1 MSLHNN
7 DEIVGKRL
15 KGCCQKECEGMG
27 NDSMAAGGAGDVIL
41 RENYGDGG
49 ARDICGG
56 QLSAWC
62 GGSFIM
68 FHGASLANWRSI
80 QREGFRTTV
89 GALGERVYLT
99 RSLEKARGYMP
110 GGAAKQV
117 CGKAKKGV
125 VIKVKVHLGKGAT
138 VDNQHHPM
146 RTAWA
151 SNGFDSVFAPA
162 GAIGVREE
170 NCVLGPSRIRI
181 LGLAFGYR
189 SPCHYGRV
197 CSKLGSRSCSF
208 DHGGA
213 SGSEDEDAAAVCAGA
228 TRKRKRK
235 RKSPSALRSGQVRRR
250 SWQHQQR
257 GQGST

>member
-1 MSLHNN
+1 
-7 DEIVGKRL
+7 
-15 KGCCQKECEGMG
+15 
-27 NDSMAAGGAGDVIL
+27 
-41 RENYGDGG
+41 
-49 ARDICGG
+49 
-56 QLSAWC
+56 
-62 GGSFIM
+62 
-68 FHGASLANWRSI
+68 
-80 QREGFRTTV
+80 
-89 GALGERVYLT
+89 
-99 RSLEKARGYMP
+99 
-110 GGAAKQV
+110 
-117 CGKAKKGV
+117 
-125 VIKVKVHLGKGAT
+125 
-138 VDNQHHPM
+138 M
-146 RTAWA
+146 RTVWA

-170 NCVLGPSRIRI
+170 NCVLDPSRIRI

-257 GQGST
+257 GQGSTCWCLQFCFHFVLLRCLAPVVAPRARHSLRAMSRWSIGVAKMSQ